1 MDNAKRKRI
10 CNAICNGSYVY
21 GRNGLERVKSDVCAR
36 TFTVYFSTP
45 HDVKIAEHYMR
56 GYCVKRFHT
65 GQMEI
70 YLDDLGGVGFIPKP
84 IDMLEVIRKLRELG
98 MTGDLS
104 VALEYV
110 EGNMVEFKTY

>member
-10 CNAICNGSYVY
+10 RDAIRNGSYVY

-45 HDVKIAEHYMR
+45 HDVKIAEHYLR
-56 GYCVKRFHT
+56 GCCVKHFHT